1 MALRVRST
9 PPLPTDLFFFR
20 FFFLFSLSSSSLL
33 PLYLSRAARQAR
45 DAVRLRGRQG
55 GALRLLGG
63 GRRRQ
68 ARRRRSAPR
77 SLGRHRSGEEDR
89 GRHGRFGEAR
99 RGGAEARGRGGKG
112 VGGEGCGQAG
122 VGSRR
127 VREFFL
133 FFSVSLQRSGRSKE
147 EEKTLTLFFNLAF
160 NQKIHLSGWSKR
172 PSLTSKRAGSAS
184 RPRPTTRRPRPGPRR
199 RGSGPPRGAPSRTRS
214 LRRRGPSTTPRSRPR
229 GGSVREQFLRLK
241 KEKPSQNRERR
252 EGVSSLFL
260 PFSRKQQQQPRDVAL
275 LLLRPL

>member
-1 MALRVRST
+1 M
-9 PPLPTDLFFFR
+9 
-20 FFFLFSLSSSSLL
+20 
-33 PLYLSRAARQAR
+33 
-45 DAVRLRGRQG
+45 
-55 GALRLLGG
+55 
-63 GRRRQ
+63 
-68 ARRRRSAPR
+68 
-77 SLGRHRSGEEDR
+77 
-89 GRHGRFGEAR
+89 
-99 RGGAEARGRGGKG
+99 
-112 VGGEGCGQAG
+112 
-122 VGSRR
+122 
-127 VREFFL
+127 

-172 PSLTSKRAGSAS
+172 PSLTSKRAGSVS

-252 EGVSSLFL
+252 EGVASLFLFPSNSSSSHATLLSFFFGLYEFTSFALFYTYCEEYPPRERRSMNEIIFPSSLFSVKRRGL
-260 PFSRKQQQQPRDVAL
+260 KKKEEEAPKGRKKGKKRKIQATSLYTPEIRS
-275 LLLRPL
+275 

>member
-1 MALRVRST
+1 MGEVDPIAMAFRVRST
-9 PPLPTDLFFFR
+9 PPLPTDLFFP
-20 FFFLFSLSSSSLL
+20 FLFSLLSLFLFSSLSSSSLL

-45 DAVRLRGRQG
+45 DAVRLCGRQG
-55 GALRLLGG
+55 GAFRLLGS

-127 VREFFL
+127 VREFFC
-133 FFSVSLQRSGRSKE
+133 FF
-147 EEKTLTLFFNLAF
+147 
-160 NQKIHLSGWSKR
+160 
-172 PSLTSKRAGSAS
+172 PSLF
-184 RPRPTTRRPRPGPRR
+184 
-199 RGSGPPRGAPSRTRS
+199 RG
-214 LRRRGPSTTPRSRPR
+214 R
-229 GGSVREQFLRLK
+229 GGQK
-241 KEKPSQNRERR
+241 KKKKHSLCFSTSPSIKKSISQAGQKGR
-252 EGVSSLFL
+252 V
-260 PFSRKQQQQPRDVAL
+260 
-275 LLLRPL
+275 

>member
-9 PPLPTDLFFFR
+9 PPLPTDLFFP
-20 FFFLFSLSSSSLL
+20 FLFSLLSLFLFSSPSLS
-33 PLYLSRAARQAR
+33 LSLAARQAR
-45 DAVRLRGRQG
+45 DAVRLCGRQG
-55 GALRLLGG
+55 GAFRLLGS

-147 EEKTLTLFFNLAF
+147 EEKKHSLCFSTSPSIKKSISQAG
-160 NQKIHLSGWSKR
+160 QKGR
-172 PSLTSKRAGSAS
+172 
-184 RPRPTTRRPRPGPRR
+184 
-199 RGSGPPRGAPSRTRS
+199 
-214 LRRRGPSTTPRSRPR
+214 
-229 GGSVREQFLRLK
+229 V
-241 KEKPSQNRERR
+241 
-252 EGVSSLFL
+252 
-260 PFSRKQQQQPRDVAL
+260 
-275 LLLRPL
+275 

>member
-1 MALRVRST
+1 MGEVDPIAMALRVRST
-9 PPLPTDLFFFR
+9 PPLPTDLFFP
-20 FFFLFSLSSSSLL
+20 FLFSLLSLFLFSSLSL
-33 PLYLSRAARQAR
+33 PLLFSLSLSLSLAARQAR

-89 GRHGRFGEAR
+89 GRHGRFGEAC

-127 VREFFL
+127 VREFFC
-133 FFSVSLQRSGRSKE
+133 FF
-147 EEKTLTLFFNLAF
+147 
-160 NQKIHLSGWSKR
+160 
-172 PSLTSKRAGSAS
+172 PSLF
-184 RPRPTTRRPRPGPRR
+184 
-199 RGSGPPRGAPSRTRS
+199 RG
-214 LRRRGPSTTPRSRPR
+214 R
-229 GGSVREQFLRLK
+229 GGQK
-241 KEKPSQNRERR
+241 KKKKHSLCFSTSPSIKKSISQAGQKGR
-252 EGVSSLFL
+252 V
-260 PFSRKQQQQPRDVAL
+260 
-275 LLLRPL
+275 